1 MDQVHTNYQID
12 WSDPSKTGFAV
23 PPGAVDTTSTSL
35 TIFGFGFQNW
45 GEKLQENILRVMENF
60 SSPSAPLAPTTGQV
74 WFDSSSNTLQIWFE
88 DRWNPIFSAGGIVV
102 STTEPLNL
110 YPGMVWFNP
119 TASQLKVRLTSS
131 WHQLLS
137 DADTSTLDGRYI
149 SQAAPVLSTNLD
161 AANHAINNVAPP
173 VGSKDV
179 ATKEYVDDNFISR
192 SGDAMVGFLELQR
205 QPVTAMHAANKGYI
219 DNLITAML
227 TNTNNTGSLPT
238 NVDSYSEVIT
248 VPGKQIFV
256 FPFTYTQNNN
266 SLMIFVNGVKQ
277 SLGLAYSETGAS
289 MVTLASGLAVNDVF
303 EAVSIRQNSGGTTF
317 LSTSGG
323 VIAGDL
329 NVVGHIVVSDP
340 VSYYHV
346 TNKQYVDT
354 KVEQLQL
361 EMVGAKV
368 GHLMPFAGNTLPT
381 GYIWANGAS
390 VTRADFPQLFGEI
403 GQRYDKAAV
412 VTDLDPTLFNCAD
425 HGFITGEMITFM
437 TYDADGNPIPS
448 NMPVGLHADS
458 IYVVRVI
465 SDGTFR
471 VYTNLNDANNDLN
484 RISVTTWGPNLV
496 TVARNSRFSLPN
508 MTPIQTIKWTIKA
521 DARP

>member
-1 MDQVHTNYQID
+1 MDQVYTNYQID

-35 TIFGFGFQNW
+35 TIFGFGYQNW

-60 SSPSAPLAPTTGQV
+60 SSPSAPLAPTTGQI
-74 WFDSSSNTLQIWFE
+74 WFDSTSNTLQIWF
-88 DRWNPIFSAGGIVV
+88 DNQWNPIFSAGGIVV
-102 STTEPLNL
+102 STTEPINV
-110 YPGMVWFNP
+110 YSGMVWYDPNV
-119 TASQLKVRLTSS
+119 SRLQVRIATS
-131 WHQLLS
+131 WHQILT
-137 DADTSTLDGRYI
+137 DVDTTTLDNRYI
-149 SQAAPVLSTNLD
+149 SRSAPVLGANLD
-161 AANHAINNVAPP
+161 ANNHAINNVSPP
-173 VGSKDV
+173 LSSRDV

-227 TNTNNTGSLPT
+227 TNNSGTIPSG
-238 NVDSYSEVIT
+238 VDSHSEIVTI
-248 VPGKQIFV
+248 PGKQIFA
-256 FPFTYTQNNN
+256 FPFTYTQNDN
-266 SLMIFVNGVKQ
+266 SLMVFVNGVKQ
-277 SLGLAYSETGAS
+277 QLGSAYSETGPS
-289 MVTLASGLAVNDVF
+289 TVTLAVGLAVNDVF
-303 EAVSIRQNSGGTTF
+303 EAISIKQNTGGATF
-317 LSTSGG
+317 LSTAGG

-329 NVVGHIVVSDP
+329 NVVGHVIVSDP
-340 VSYYHV
+340 QTYYHV
-346 TNKQYVDT
+346 ANKQYVDT

-361 EMVGAKV
+361 EMVGSKV
-368 GHLMPFAGNTLPT
+368 GHLMPFAGNILPT

-403 GQRYDKAAV
+403 GQRYDKAV
-412 VTDLDPTLFNCAD
+412 TVTDADPTLYNCDD

-437 TYDADGNPIPS
+437 TYDVDGNPLPS